1 MTIDA
6 SPTPPPAPPSR
17 FERIIAGALLAGLGI
32 GCLLVLRPFVA
43 AILWAAIL
51 VFATWPVF
59 RWFEER
65 LRVRRWVAAL
75 LMILLAFVVMVAP
88 LTVVVTDFAGD
99 ARRLINAGRELI
111 AAGLPDPPGWLAG
124 LPIVGAMLDEE
135 WRRIGADTS
144 ELQVVLAPYAQVLGR
159 WGFDAGVNV
168 GLGLAQGVLELAL
181 ALFIAFFLYRD
192 GDKVAGRVQG
202 GAVRLLGARGDRMF
216 NVASN
221 TVQAVVYGVVGTALI
236 QAMLMLIGLWIAGVP
251 NMLLLAFLTGV
262 TSPLPVGPPF
272 IWLGAAAWLYAT
284 KGVGWAIFMIV
295 WGAGLVSMADNVV
308 RPLLI
313 SRGGTTP
320 IVVTLLGIIGG
331 VFAFGFLGLFLGPTM
346 LAVGYTLLNEWT
358 TPRADSGDNGAT

>member
-1 MTIDA
+1 MTPDA
-6 SPTPPPAPPSR
+6 SPSPPTR
-17 FERIIAGALLAGLGI
+17 LERILAGTLLAGLAI

-59 RWFEER
+59 SWLAER
-65 LRVRRWVAAL
+65 LAVRRWIAAL
-75 LMILLAFVVMVAP
+75 VMILLAFLLMVAP
-88 LTVVVTDFAGD
+88 LTLVVADFADD
-99 ARRLINAGRELI
+99 ARRLVTAGRQLI
-111 AAGLPDPPGWLAG
+111 EAGLPDPPAWLAG
-124 LPIVGAMLDEE
+124 IPIVGAMLDAE
-135 WRRIGADTS
+135 WRRIGTDTA
-144 ELQVVLAPYAQVLGR
+144 ELQAVIAPYAQVLGR

-202 GAVRLLGARGDRMF
+202 AAVRLLGARGDRLF
-216 NVASN
+216 KVASN

-236 QAMLMLIGLWIAGVP
+236 QGLLMLIGLTIAGVP
-251 NMLLLAFLTGV
+251 NTLLLAFLTGV

-284 KGVGWAIFMIV
+284 KGLGWAVFMIV

-320 IVVTLLGIIGG
+320 IVITLLGIIGG
-331 VFAFGFLGLFLGPTM
+331 VFAFGFLGLFLGPTL

-358 TPRADSGDNGAT
+358 TPRAAGAAES